1 MRRFWVREC
10 RRRAKAAAI
19 QIIVQ
24 ICTSELVQP
33 LFDAGVC
40 ARDCH
45 AVKTRVRRR
54 AENWRIPITFAFVH
68 LFE

>member
-33 LFDAGVC
+33 LFGSGVC

-54 AENWRIPITFAFVH
+54 AKDWRIPVVPTFIH
-68 LFE
+68 LFK